1 MNNELR
7 AEIETSY
14 AELSAVLAAISPE
27 AAQRPGIAGEWNAGD
42 LVAHLIRWQEE
53 ALGHLEAL
61 RDGTYERRQYDFDAF
76 NAVAVEERR
85 GVAWPKLVE
94 QLAGSHAAMVALS
107 ETLPE
112 EMWED
117 KRVSGWLKA
126 TVHGHYA
133 EHIEQLRV
141 AAEGAGQ

>member
-14 AELSAVLAAISPE
+14 AEVVAVLAAISPE
-27 AAQRPGIAGEWNAGD
+27 GAQRPGIAGVWNACD

-53 ALGHLEAL
+53 SLGHLAAL

-85 GVAWPKLVE
+85 GLAWPTLVE
-94 QLAGSHAAMVALS
+94 QLAGSHAALVALA

-112 EMWED
+112 EMWQD
-117 KRVSGWLKA
+117 KRVMGWLHA
-126 TVHGHYA
+126 TMHGHYA
-133 EHIEQLRV
+133 EHLDQLRS
-141 AAEGAGQ
+141 AMDHAES